1 MNLGVAFVGPV
12 AAVALVGWRAA
23 HGSLSPFFYF
33 PDAITAACVNLWL
46 AFRFVESLWDGSA
59 SEPREARWTRE
70 QAARGWLRMETAAR
84 RWTVHTF
91 WTAVAAF
98 VLARLL
104 HVPLST
110 LDIAIFATGPASMV
124 ISFELCGWW
133 LADRSTW
140 VRHLT
145 RASIALVLGAFAA
158 AWLLRA
164 RSQGLLG
171 QDPLAAF
178 SVLVS
183 GSVWNWFLPARWTL
197 DLLESLGN
205 GGPFLAQLLPLLG
218 CATLLSL
225 LYAWLPLP
233 KTISNLTALAPA
245 VTIGEDRA

>member
-1 MNLGVAFVGPV
+1 
-12 AAVALVGWRAA
+12 
-23 HGSLSPFFYF
+23 
-33 PDAITAACVNLWL
+33 
-46 AFRFVESLWDGSA
+46 
-59 SEPREARWTRE
+59 
-70 QAARGWLRMETAAR
+70 MEVAAR

-91 WTAVAAF
+91 WIAVAAL
-98 VLARLL
+98 VSARLL
-104 HVPLST
+104 HVPLSAV
-110 LDIAIFATGPASMV
+110 DIAIFATGPASVV
-124 ISFELCGWW
+124 IAFELCGWW
-133 LADRSTW
+133 LALRSTR

-145 RASIALVLGAFAA
+145 RAGIALALGFFVA

-164 RSQGLLG
+164 RSQGLFG

-205 GGPFLAQLLPLLG
+205 GGTFLAQVIPPLG

-233 KTISNLTALAPA
+233 KTVSNPPALALG